1 MADEVEEEEPKK
13 SGIVK
18 IIIFVVAGIL
28 LIVVGLGIG
37 YFMFGGEPEPDPS
50 AEVNQI
56 IEGKNTNA
64 KDTEKQKENE
74 EGEVEGED
82 GLIKKNVKSIPEVD
96 SYETTYFEFPGDFTT
111 NLKASRKFLQLSV
124 GVSTQY
130 DEKVMEVVDS
140 HQLALRSEILS
151 TVSDFTEEDI
161 SGSDGKKKLS
171 DRLLTVLN
179 AKLET
184 LKEFPGIEDVYF
196 TAFILQWFR
205 LFL

>member
-13 SGIVK
+13 SGLVK

-28 LIVVGLGIG
+28 LIVIGLGIG

-56 IEGKNTNA
+56 IEGKNTKA
-64 KDTEKQKENE
+64 KENEEQKENE

-82 GLIKKNVKSIPEVD
+82 GLLKKNVKSIPEVD

-111 NLKASRKFLQLSV
+111 NLKGSRKFLQLSV

-151 TVSDFTEEDI
+151 TVSDFSEEDI

-171 DRLLTVLN
+171 DRLLVVLN
-179 AKLET
+179 TKLET

-196 TAFILQWFR
+196 TAFILQ
-205 LFL
+205 

>member
-1 MADEVEEEEPKK
+1 MAEEVEEEPKK
-13 SGIVK
+13 SNLLK
-18 IIIFVVAGIL
+18 IIIFVVAGLI

-37 YFMFGGEPEPDPS
+37 YFIFGGEPEPDPS

-56 IEGKNTNA
+56 IEGKEA
-64 KDTEKQKENE
+64 VKKEKEESENDK
-74 EGEVEGED
+74 EGEEVGED
-82 GLIKKNVKSIPEVD
+82 GLIKKNVKAIPEVD

-111 NLKASRKFLQLSV
+111 NLKGSRKFLQVSV

-171 DRLLTVLN
+171 DRLMVVLN
-179 AKLET
+179 KKLET
-184 LKEFPGIEDVYF
+184 LNEFPGIEDVYF
-196 TAFILQWFR
+196 TAFILQ
-205 LFL
+205 

>member
-13 SGIVK
+13 SGLVK
-18 IIIFVVAGIL
+18 IVIFVVAGIL
-28 LIVVGLGIG
+28 LIVIGLGIG
-37 YFMFGGEPEPDPS
+37 YFIFGGEPEPDPS

-56 IEGKNTNA
+56 IEGKNTKA
-64 KDTEKQKENE
+64 KETEESNENE
-74 EGEVEGED
+74 EGEVEGDD

-111 NLKASRKFLQLSV
+111 NLKGSRKFLQLSV

-151 TVSDFTEEDI
+151 TVSDFSEEDI

-171 DRLLTVLN
+171 DRLLVVLN
-179 AKLET
+179 AKLEM

-196 TAFILQWFR
+196 TAFILQ
-205 LFL
+205 

>member
-13 SGIVK
+13 SGLVK
-18 IIIFVVAGIL
+18 IIIFVVAGML

-56 IEGKNTNA
+56 IEGKNTKA
-64 KDTEKQKENE
+64 KETEEQKENE

-111 NLKASRKFLQLSV
+111 NLKGSRKFLQLSV

-151 TVSDFTEEDI
+151 TVSDFSEEDI

-171 DRLLTVLN
+171 DRLLVVLN

-196 TAFILQWFR
+196 TAFILQ
-205 LFL
+205 

>member
-13 SGIVK
+13 SGLVK

-50 AEVNQI
+50 TEVNQI
-56 IEGKNTNA
+56 IEGKNTKA
-64 KDTEKQKENE
+64 KETEEQKENE

-111 NLKASRKFLQLSV
+111 NLKGSRKFLQLSV

-151 TVSDFTEEDI
+151 TVSDFSEEDI

-171 DRLLTVLN
+171 DRLLVVLN

-196 TAFILQWFR
+196 TAFILQ
-205 LFL
+205 

>member
-1 MADEVEEEEPKK
+1 MADEIEEEPKK
-13 SGIVK
+13 SGLVK
-18 IIIFVVAGIL
+18 IITFVVAGIL
-28 LIVVGLGIG
+28 LIIVGLGIG
-37 YFMFGGEPEPDPS
+37 YLIFGGEPEPDPS

-56 IEGKNTNA
+56 IEGKEA
-64 KDTEKQKENE
+64 EKQDKEKDKENE

-82 GLIKKNVKSIPEVD
+82 GIMKKNVKAIPEVD

-111 NLKASRKFLQLSV
+111 NLKGSRKFLQVSV

-151 TVSDFTEEDI
+151 TISDFTEEDI
-161 SGSDGKKKLS
+161 TGSDGKKKLS
-171 DRLLTVLN
+171 DKLLIVLN
-179 AKLET
+179 TKLES

-196 TAFILQWFR
+196 TAFILQ
-205 LFL
+205 

>member
-13 SGIVK
+13 SGLVK

-64 KDTEKQKENE
+64 KEIEKQKENE

-111 NLKASRKFLQLSV
+111 NLKGSRKFLQLSV

-151 TVSDFTEEDI
+151 TVSDFSEEDI

-171 DRLLTVLN
+171 DRLLVVLN

-196 TAFILQWFR
+196 TAFILQ
-205 LFL
+205 

>member
-1 MADEVEEEEPKK
+1 MAEEVEEEPKK
-13 SGIVK
+13 SNLLK
-18 IIIFVVAGIL
+18 IIIFVVAGLL

-37 YFMFGGEPEPDPS
+37 YFIFGGEPEPDPS

-56 IEGKNTNA
+56 IEGKEA
-64 KDTEKQKENE
+64 EKKEKSETEE
-74 EGEVEGED
+74 EGEEVGED
-82 GLIKKNVKSIPEVD
+82 GLIKKNVKAIPEVD

-111 NLKASRKFLQLSV
+111 NLKGSRKFLQVSV

-151 TVSDFTEEDI
+151 TISDFTETDI

-171 DRLLTVLN
+171 ERLMVVLN
-179 AKLET
+179 KKLET
-184 LKEFPGIEDVYF
+184 LDEFPGIEDVYF
-196 TAFILQWFR
+196 TAFILQ
-205 LFL
+205 